1 MTTLPKNELC
11 KTSISSNQDLFSI
24 EKCKST
30 TYVESKK
37 SRITKSFIRT
47 NYATVVSSSSNLSKA
62 DDNYF
67 KDTKKTFCAN
77 QLHITEF
84 KEEDGSSK
92 DDKIENL
99 NKVITFS
106 VCISNHP
113 LVTTDNSPVILK
125 EVFEINTNDTLSKA
139 IIIFFRLL
147 NKTTKDKGYKFIVPK
162 ISKISD
168 CEFQVKPMKKSGKPD
183 FDLPGFDLETPIK
196 DFGFNAFSVIFKEH
210 FISNAY
216 LSEIF
221 EEKNIISN
229 QGKEEVKY
237 LDKKKAEESNVIT
250 EVEVNKS
257 LKQICV
263 NKDTSSCCNS
273 CVVF

>member
-11 KTSISSNQDLFSI
+11 KKSISSNQDLFSH

-47 NYATVVSSSSNLSKA
+47 NYATVVSSSSNINNDEEK
-62 DDNYF
+62 YF
-67 KDTKKTFCAN
+67 KDNKKTFCTN
-77 QLHITEF
+77 QQLHITEF

-92 DDKIENL
+92 DDKIENP
-99 NKVITFS
+99 NRIITFS
-106 VCISNHP
+106 ICINKHT
-113 LVTTDNSPVILK
+113 LVTSDTTPVILK
-125 EVFEINTNDTLSKA
+125 EAFEINTNDTLSKA

-162 ISKISD
+162 ISKITDS
-168 CEFQVKPMKKSGKPD
+168 EFQVKPMKKSGKPD

-196 DFGFNAFSVIFKEH
+196 NFGFNAFSVVFKEH
-210 FISNAY
+210 FVSNAY

-221 EEKNIISN
+221 EEKIIIPN
-229 QGKEEVKY
+229 KEKGFDQNKTEQ
-237 LDKKKAEESNVIT
+237 SNVIT
-250 EVEVNKS
+250 EVEVNKKK
-257 LKQICV
+257 LKQVSV
-263 NKDTSSCCNS
+263 NKDSSSCCNS